1 MGGWADERMEGF
13 IHDRYNRIRK
23 PTRCGMCFF
32 DDPKTLTATH
42 LLYVRL
48 TFERSRKCP
57 SRTSETPSVRW
68 EVKSP
73 GPSHGVCAVSA
84 LWPACSNRLV
94 SPVAWPRWHTCSSE
108 RSWCGTFRAH
118 QSLRTYLERIS
129 ITSLALVKVAKL
141 LACPRLMYSDKRQ
154 QTEETGWG
162 AEANYPAH
170 PSFRFLCDVPGFT
183 IWNPGT

>member
-1 MGGWADERMEGF
+1 MNGWGDHPRTTIGTTWSAKQLDAGCAFSM
-13 IHDRYNRIRK
+13 N
-23 PTRCGMCFF
+23 
-32 DDPKTLTATH
+32 PKLSNGHPLAVYASY
-42 LLYVRL
+42 LWKKS
-48 TFERSRKCP
+48 EMP

-68 EVKSP
+68 EVETP

-118 QSLRTYLERIS
+118 QSLWTYLERIS
-129 ITSLALVKVAKL
+129 ITSLALVKVARL
-141 LACPRLMYSDKRQ
+141 LACPRLIYSDKRQ
-154 QTEETGWG
+154 QAEGTGWG
-162 AEANYPAH
+162 DEANYPAH
-170 PSFRFLCDVPGFT
+170 PSFRFLCDVAGFT